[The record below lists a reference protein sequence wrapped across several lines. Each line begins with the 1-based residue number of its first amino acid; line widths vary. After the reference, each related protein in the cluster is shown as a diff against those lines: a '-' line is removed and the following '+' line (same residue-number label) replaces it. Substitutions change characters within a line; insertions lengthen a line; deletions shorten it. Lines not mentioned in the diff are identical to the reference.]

1 MIGLGSNKKYWWC
14 HFICICICGLL
25 RCNHWWKKQVIPEE
39 TAMLSALFLNLYI
52 VVVTNRN
59 NNDVI
64 LFVFIFVFVGC
75 WSAIHG
81 GKQVIAE
88 ETAMRHSTSG
98 HQSCTTSYLW
108 ALVTD
113 SSSKS
118 LIQIRNTEL
127 KKKTQLQSCRPTRV
141 LQHKQLDA
149 ECGQQLPIKVSQK
162 EKKVREAQQKSKAP
176 DVSNS

>member
-1 MIGLGSNKKYWWC
+1 MDLTQIKMLMMSFHLSLYLWAVEMRSLVKNRQYQ
-14 HFICICICGLL
+14 
-25 RCNHWWKKQVIPEE
+25 KKQRCCNCFWIC
-39 TAMLSALFLNLYI
+39 
-52 VVVTNRN
+52 TNRN
-59 NNDVI
+59 NIDAI

-108 ALVTD
+108 ALVSD

-118 LIQIRNTEL
+118 LNIQIRNTEL
-127 KKKTQLQSCRPTRV
+127 RKKTQLQSSRPTRV

-162 EKKVREAQQKSKAP
+162 EKKVREAQQKSKAS